1 VKAQAY
7 VTQHREPQHE
17 ATDMKM
23 VNVPHQPLTIERLE
37 RALVV
42 AAQLMERHGPLM
54 VPIFEKLERE
64 LAKVKSDQDAIGRAK
79 KLLESYEMAG
89 GVKAIALKT

>member
-1 VKAQAY
+1 
-7 VTQHREPQHE
+7 
-17 ATDMKM
+17 MKM

-42 AAQLMERHGPLM
+42 AAQLMERHGALM

-64 LAKVKSDQDAIGRAK
+64 LAKMKSDQDAISRGKR
-79 KLLESYEMAG
+79 LLESYRTA
-89 GVKAIALKT
+89 AA